1 MTIIIDLSTQLTAR
15 QIRANPHFI
24 QFLQTLTDFSTY
36 NKTDAFLNY
45 WLTGLSEMIFN
56 PKIRNESLARYIE
69 NTSLLIRDNLLIN
82 TGSVKW
88 KAKNADL
95 KFTHD
100 TSFHIVLNN
109 VTLTCYSQR
118 DSTKIYKASG
128 IFHPDLQEFHGTQ
141 GTITWEKAGY
151 PANDV

>member
-1 MTIIIDLSTQLTAR
+1 MVRKFIILGLLLILLPAGRLFSQAKPAFSGDPIKFKDELLTFMGPVLPEDKSAILNTFIARWDSSAFNKENMTIIIDLSTQLTAR

-69 NTSLLIRDNLLIN
+69 R
-82 TGSVKW
+82 
-88 KAKNADL
+88 
-95 KFTHD
+95 
-100 TSFHIVLNN
+100 
-109 VTLTCYSQR
+109 YSSR
-118 DSTKIYKASG
+118 PNSR
-128 IFHPDLQEFHGTQ
+128 
-141 GTITWEKAGY
+141 
-151 PANDV
+151 